1 MVPRLALIGWA
12 GDNAHMAAL
21 VIIAAPV
28 RVYRVP
34 HSTNVVRIA
43 LACGVKGVAVEWV
56 DVDPTDRSEVVR
68 VSGQPLVPVL
78 VAGDGEAGAPGT
90 RVITD
95 SPRILHWLEEQFPEP
110 PLLPDPADPHARAT
124 VELFCDWFNR
134 VWKRPPN
141 AIDAEEAKAARGEPV
156 DTAAIAGWSQELR
169 ASLDLFEGLLAGG
182 DFLFGDRLT
191 LADVTA
197 WPFLL
202 YPVLGVPAS
211 DTDRFHHILVE
222 HLPLGDGYPRL
233 RAWVR
238 RVAAL
243 PLA

>member
-1 MVPRLALIGWA
+1 
-12 GDNAHMAAL
+12 MAAHTRSPE
-21 VIIAAPV
+21 PV

-34 HSTNVVRIA
+34 HSTNVVRVA
-43 LACGVKGVAVEWV
+43 LACGLKGVPVAWI
-56 DVDPTDRSEVVR
+56 DVDPADRSEVIR

-95 SPRILHWLEEQFPEP
+95 SPRILHWLEEQCPEP
-110 PLLPDPADPHARAT
+110 PLLPADPHVRAT
-124 VELFCDWFNR
+124 VDLFCDWFNR
-134 VWKRPPN
+134 VWKLPPN
-141 AIDAEEAKAARGEPV
+141 AIATEVAKAARGEAV
-156 DTAAIAGWSQELR
+156 DTAAIAAWSQELR
-169 ASLDLFEGLLAGG
+169 ASLDLFESLLGGG
-182 DFLFGDRLT
+182 DYLFGDTPT

-202 YPVLGVPAS
+202 YPVLGVPAADS
-211 DTDRFHHILVE
+211 DRFHHILVE

-233 RAWVR
+233 RAWVW

>member
-1 MVPRLALIGWA
+1 MVARLALIGWT

-21 VIIAAPV
+21 ARNAALV

-43 LACGVKGVAVEWV
+43 LACGLKGVAVAWI
-56 DVDPTDRSEVVR
+56 DVDPADRSEVVR

-78 VAGDGEAGAPGT
+78 VAGDGEAGAAGT
-90 RVITD
+90 EILTD
-95 SPRILHWLEEQFPEP
+95 SPRILDWLEERFPQP
-110 PLLPDPADPHARAT
+110 SLLPDTADPHARAA
-124 VELFCDWFNR
+124 VAVFCDWFNR
-134 VWKRPPN
+134 VWKLAPN
-141 AIDAEEAKAARGEPV
+141 AIDAEEAKAARGEAV
-156 DTAAIAGWSQELR
+156 DTAAIAAWSQELR

-182 DFLFGDRLT
+182 DYLFGDTPT

-202 YPVLGVPAS
+202 YPVLGVPAA

-233 RAWVR
+233 RAWVW